1 MEEPSMPRRPRITFP
16 AVPLHIIQRGNNHNA
31 CFYADEDYQSYLSW
45 LEEYSQESRCAI
57 HANVL
62 MTNISTCSSHLE
74 QRPVLAR

>member
-1 MEEPSMPRRPRITFP
+1 MPRRPRITFP